1 MKKPEEEKKY
11 LRVTEVASLLEV
23 SESRA
28 YKIMRQLNKELE
40 KQGKIVT
47 AGRISKRYLTTTRSP
62 FLPMRSPLSSGLAAL
77 ALFRAMAAIF
87 CPTIPAHV
95 VRSSPSCIVTWQT
108 KFFKELERLVSL
120 H

>member
-40 KQGKIVT
+40 KQNEVKGDLQGEGT
-47 AGRISKRYLTTTRSP
+47 ALSLPKRRHYPDLQQ
-62 FLPMRSPLSSGLAAL
+62 MRDDTANGNAKHRRPEHGNRRPRQGIL
-77 ALFRAMAAIF
+77 
-87 CPTIPAHV
+87 
-95 VRSSPSCIVTWQT
+95 
-108 KFFKELERLVSL
+108 
-120 H
+120 

>member
-1 MKKPEEEKKY
+1 MNKPEEDKKY

-47 AGRISKRYLTTTRSP
+47 AGRISKRYL
-62 FLPMRSPLSSGLAAL
+62 M
-77 ALFRAMAAIF
+77 
-87 CPTIPAHV
+87 
-95 VRSSPSCIVTWQT
+95 
-108 KFFKELERLVSL
+108 ERLYC
-120 H
+120 